1 MVETIGFEEET
12 SDLDG
17 HRSAC
22 TWGTGVSG
30 CLIWF
35 WGPYSYSPPRM
46 CSYLVNLPHVLDTV
60 VELGCA
66 SQCCRPSVL
75 QHKARLK
82 PSSSPK
88 VLPVFLGDST
98 HPMPCWH
105 GGVKAWS
112 PCLSLAQL
120 WRAIP
125 VLEPPPPHFV
135 LTRWGLCCNCIV
147 VDLLPLPGPAPLMS
161 HRLCLKACRSLPQS
175 QQKQML

>member
-1 MVETIGFEEET
+1 MYLQYLTVSGTELSITIWPTAVEETIGSEKET

-22 TWGTGVSG
+22 PWGTGVPGS
-30 CLIWF
+30 LIWF

-46 CSYLVNLPHVLDTV
+46 CSCLVNLPHVLDTV

-75 QHKARLK
+75 KHKARLK
-82 PSSSPK
+82 PISLPK

-98 HPMPCWH
+98 YPMPCWH

-112 PCLSLAQL
+112 PGLSLAQL

-125 VLEPPPPHFV
+125 VLEPPP
-135 LTRWGLCCNCIV
+135 LCA
-147 VDLLPLPGPAPLMS
+147 DSLRFLLQLRCSWPSSSA
-161 HRLCLKACRSLPQS
+161 QS
-175 QQKQML
+175 CSPYVS